1 MLPRLKPVGRLLRIP
16 DVPERWPVE
25 WYMQAQAVLFAV
37 GAVLAAWVSLD
48 AAFDATSGQAALFG
62 LAGRMGSGLSGSL
75 LLATAVVMAA
85 LASDSWRSW
94 WQYASLAAGVL
105 LLACVGWA
113 SLNLAAG
120 TPTGDAPWLHRSV
133 ILLAAAVPL
142 LLLGGLGLG
151 WMLPSESDWIAAGRR
166 MTPILGVLTLL
177 ALLAVLVQERMLFVP
192 VAVPL
197 GSVAPAIAMVSPW
210 ISPWALVVVAVALLG
225 LVVGCLICAL
235 TPRWD
240 PLQLSDRVRTA
251 YVYAAEALLALIG
264 LHLRITLPGLFALHL
279 LRYYWMLIV
288 MVIAFCGAGLSVLFH
303 RRRMPILSEP
313 LERTAL
319 WLPVLPPIGSLFIKN
334 YANASV
340 WFLGG
345 SGPAF
350 WLMMGLFYGVMA
362 WRKRSLGLAAL
373 GILTSNMGL
382 WVLWH
387 RCGWGFV
394 DYPQLWLIP
403 PALAVLVAEHLYRRR
418 LSDSQRAAIRYL
430 ALSVIYISSTT
441 EFWQQSANRPSCHW

>member
-1 MLPRLKPVGRLLRIP
+1 M
-16 DVPERWPVE
+16 
-25 WYMQAQAVLFAV
+25 
-37 GAVLAAWVSLD
+37 
-48 AAFDATSGQAALFG
+48 
-62 LAGRMGSGLSGSL
+62 
-75 LLATAVVMAA
+75 
-85 LASDSWRSW
+85 
-94 WQYASLAAGVL
+94 
-105 LLACVGWA
+105 
-113 SLNLAAG
+113 
-120 TPTGDAPWLHRSV
+120 
-133 ILLAAAVPL
+133 
-142 LLLGGLGLG
+142 
-151 WMLPSESDWIAAGRR
+151 
-166 MTPILGVLTLL
+166 
-177 ALLAVLVQERMLFVP
+177 
-192 VAVPL
+192 
-197 GSVAPAIAMVSPW
+197 
-210 ISPWALVVVAVALLG
+210 
-225 LVVGCLICAL
+225 
-235 TPRWD
+235 
-240 PLQLSDRVRTA
+240 RTA

-403 PALAVLVAEHLYRRR
+403 PALAVLVAEHLDRRR
-418 LSDSQRAAIRYL
+418 LSESQRAAIRYL

-441 EFWQQSANRPSCHW
+441 EFWQHIGQSAVLPLVTILLAVLGVLAGILLRVRSFLYLGFTFLMVVIGRMIVYAAFEQRHIWIFWTCCIILARRSSRCSRFSRSGATTCWRPSSGSGNGTDDHKIGRGWPR